1 MILSLLS
8 FTDSY
13 YTLMFLQKCFVF
25 KRIHRKATEAVTTVL
40 YQDDGYAKTPAH
52 IHTKQEAI
60 LPLRPLDQASRDLYS
75 LTDRADTPTQ
85 P

>member
-13 YTLMFLQKCFVF
+13 TLMLLQKCFIF
-25 KRIHRKATEAVTTVL
+25 KRIHRKATEGVTTVP

-52 IHTKQEAI
+52 IHTKQEAT
-60 LPLRPLDQASRDLYS
+60 LPLRPLDQASRDFYS
-75 LTDRADTPTQ
+75 LTGRVNTPTE

>member
-13 YTLMFLQKCFVF
+13 TLRLLQKCFIF
-25 KRIHRKATEAVTTVL
+25 KRIHRKATEGVTTVP

-52 IHTKQEAI
+52 IHTKQEAT
-60 LPLRPLDQASRDLYS
+60 LPLRPLDQASRGLYS